1 MRSYLRLKKNGTFFY
16 VLFATFVIFLIF
28 LFFPSPL
35 LPPVPL
41 LPPSYKPLALTIGIN
56 HCNML
61 NNKFKLF
68 IILIVSLK
76 VKTFWLFNSFTVNK

>member
-16 VLFATFVIFLIF
+16 VLFATFVIFLNF

-41 LPPSYKPLALTIGIN
+41 LPLTVQTIGIN

-76 VKTFWLFNSFTVNK
+76 VKTFRLFNSFTVNK